1 MDFKNKIKKIIR
13 KALLPFARVFR
24 NQLTFAIAP
33 SLQEIRKISLIDE
46 LYRVSARESADYIYT
61 KMPNAVIYRTK
72 EELWTSLFEQHHI
85 AGLYLEF
92 GVAKGK
98 SIRYLD
104 FLIRKKFL
112 PHNEDNILI
121 HGFDSFVGLQEDWA
135 GSIGALKGAF
145 TLGGEIP
152 RVPKTIKLHK
162 GYFEQTLPPFLTQ
175 QEKPISFIHLDAD
188 TYRSTKYVLNQT
200 VSRFRVGTILIF
212 DEYLVYPGWKNG
224 EYMAWQE
231 LVKDFAIE
239 YSYLGVAETGSTS
252 MIIKHIK

>member
-1 MDFKNKIKKIIR
+1 MEFRNKIKKIIR
-13 KALLPFARVFR
+13 KVLLPFARVFR
-24 NQLTFAIAP
+24 NLLTFAIAP

-46 LYRVSARESADYIYT
+46 LYRVSASESANYIYA

-72 EELWTSLFEQHHI
+72 EELWASVFEQHHI

-98 SIRYLD
+98 SIQYLD
-104 FLIRKKFL
+104 ILIRKKFL
-112 PHNEDNILI
+112 PKNKDTISI

-145 TLGGEIP
+145 TLGGEMP
-152 RVPKTIKLHK
+152 KVPKTIRLHK
-162 GYFEQTLPPFLTQ
+162 GYFEQTLPPFLAQ

-188 TYRSTKYVLNQT
+188 TYKSTKYVLNQT

-224 EYMAWQE
+224 EYLAWQE
-231 LVKDFAIE
+231 LVDNFGIK
-239 YSYLGVAETGSTS
+239 YSYIGVAETGSTS
-252 MIIKHIK
+252 MIINHI